1 LAAARQGGHDVDKI
15 TVSDLFVVAEA
26 RSSRQYPGNSLFGN
40 GRAVFRD
47 LLVES
52 LP

>member
-1 LAAARQGGHDVDKI
+1 MPPFSAPENQLDHGLVGFGV
-15 TVSDLFVVAEA
+15 
-26 RSSRQYPGNSLFGN
+26 FGN